1 MFHTKQKEM
10 MRTLL
15 IGGLLLCSSG
25 IAAQSDSDSTA
36 LLKDPFYLQ
45 LYAGINK
52 SVNENLPY
60 SEFTSYPWS
69 GGLFVGIGKE
79 FSKLWGWRA
88 ALRFNH
94 NKSRN
99 VQDCELKDTW
109 GWNNTGLFADATFD
123 VSDVLRR
130 NKAITRRPH
139 FNVKAFAG
147 VGVAYTYHFDDVPLS
162 YTQPYSRS
170 SKLLPAV
177 RAGVTATYQIAPKW
191 RIGVEL
197 SHNLYEDHFNG
208 VAFKSPI
215 DARSNLKVGLT
226 YLFVKKQKVKKM
238 VRRRNKLKDCP
249 IMPLVIPEAEDVK
262 QRQILGRAFLDFPV
276 NEMII
281 YPSYRK
287 NPSEL
292 ARIKATVDS
301 ALFDR
306 TIHVTQI
313 SLHGYA
319 SPESPYSNNTR
330 LAKGRTVS
338 LMNYLIQKYGFE
350 ESVFKNDYTPEDW
363 DNLRGFL
370 NNMDNRRVKGDFW
383 YDNKSF
389 METPEASAVVK
400 EYRDE
405 LLKVI
410 DSEMEPDAK
419 EEVLKQVGGGEPY
432 RWLHKHVYPGL
443 RHTDYIIEYEVRH
456 YPVGEA
462 RRLIY
467 THPEALSLEEMY
479 LVAMSY
485 EEGTDGWSD
494 ALFAAARQ
502 FPDDEIANYNAAYA
516 SVRIRHLTDA
526 RKYLKKAGHSS
537 QAIYLDQIIL
547 AMEGNVKWEMK
558 NGKLI
563 IYDN

>member
-208 VAFKSPI
+208 VAYESPI
-215 DARSNLKVGLT
+215 DVRSNLKIGLT
-226 YLFVKKQKVKKM
+226 YLLIKKKKAPLKVLRK
-238 VRRRNKLKDCP
+238 NKLRKCP
-249 IMPLVIPEAEDVK
+249 SLPLIAPNPEDTKLRKIV
-262 QRQILGRAFLDFPV
+262 GHAFLDFPV
-276 NEMII
+276 NETII
-281 YPSYRK
+281 YPKYRK
-287 NPSEL
+287 NPDEL
-292 ARIKATVDS
+292 ARIHQSVDS
-301 ALFDR
+301 ALFDKSIVITR
-306 TIHVTQI
+306 I

-319 SPESPYSNNTR
+319 SPESPYSNNVR
-330 LAKGRTVS
+330 LAKGRTEE
-338 LMNYLIQKYGFE
+338 LKRHLINKYNFD
-350 ESVFKNDYTPEDW
+350 SKVFSTTYTPEDW
-363 DNLRGFL
+363 GNLRGFL
-370 NNMDNRRVKGDFW
+370 QENRERKVKDSYW
-383 YDNKSF
+383 YDNKAYI
-389 METPEASAVVK
+389 ETPETPDFVLNNK
-400 EYRDE
+400 EE
-405 LLKVI
+405 LIRVI
-410 DSEMEPDAK
+410 DLEMDPDAK
-419 EEVLKQVGGGEPY
+419 EEVLKKVGGGQPY
-432 RWLHKHVYPGL
+432 RWLHQHVYPGL
-443 RHTDYIIEYEVRH
+443 RHTDYIIDYEVKPYTVSKCRK
-456 YPVGEA
+456 
-462 RRLIY
+462 LIY
-467 THPEALSLEEMY
+467 GHPEALSLEEMY
-479 LVAMSY
+479 KVAISY
-485 EEGTDGWSD
+485 EEGSDSWLD
-494 ALFAAARQ
+494 ALLIAVEKY
-502 FPDDEIANYNAAYA
+502 PDSEIANYNAACGCTMTN
-516 SVRIRHLTDA
+516 RLNDA
-526 RKYLKKAGHSS
+526 KKYLRKAGNNDK
-537 QAIYLDQIIL
+537 AVYVAKVIK